1 MSGRQNPIP
10 DRPGRLY
17 RELTREKH
25 ALDRGCRQVLNA
37 SADMFRTAKYAF
49 YIVTLGFTTYLI
61 EAASV
66 DPLVAMTFAALLI
79 SGPEAVEAWLIRLG
93 ELKNVDTPPA
103 PDAAETPPVRDDRS
117 NVEADAE
124 AEADRE

>member
-1 MSGRQNPIP
+1 
-10 DRPGRLY
+10 
-17 RELTREKH
+17 
-25 ALDRGCRQVLNA
+25 
-37 SADMFRTAKYAF
+37 MFRTAKYAF

-79 SGPEAVEAWLIRLG
+79 SGPEAVEAWLIRIG

-103 PDAAETPPVRDDRS
+103 PDAPETPPVRNDRS
-117 NVEADAE
+117 QEE
-124 AEADRE
+124 TEADRE

>member
-1 MSGRQNPIP
+1 MSGRQIPIP
-10 DRPGRLY
+10 DGPGRLY

-79 SGPEAVEAWLIRLG
+79 SGPEAVEAWLIRIG
-93 ELKNVDTPPA
+93 ELKNVDTPRA
-103 PDAAETPPVRDDRS
+103 PDAAETPPVRNDRPQ
-117 NVEADAE
+117 EE
-124 AEADRE
+124 IEADRE